1 MSNPRIDRAA
11 ERQSRAYSI
20 SQAARAYNV
29 CRNTLYRL
37 GGEGL
42 IQIRRIGRRTIIS
55 AAELDRV
62 LLGRGD
68 A

>member
-1 MSNPRIDRAA
+1 MNNQTDRAA
-11 ERQSRAYSI
+11 ERRQRAYSI
-20 SQAARAYNV
+20 SQAARAYAV

-55 AAELDRV
+55 ADELDKV
-62 LLGRGD
+62 LLGRD
-68 A
+68 AA